1 MCREDHSARTI
12 LRLTKKRA
20 ITLLL
25 LNVENAIE
33 ALDENAGG
41 ERVRFEQHLQQHEE
55 LVLKKKGN
63 PFICASPSSFVQTI
77 CVGDHAD
84 HLNAQSNGFLI
95 LHTALR
101 NHHQQLDSSLLV
113 HLHAVFLYP

>member
-63 PFICASPSSFVQTI
+63 PFICASLSSFVQTI
-77 CVGDHAD
+77 CVGNHAD

-101 NHHQQLDSSLLV
+101 NHQQLDSSLLV
-113 HLHAVFLYP
+113 HLHAVFLYL